1 MTTIPA
7 LWPTTGHLNEAQR
20 IFLTSLL
27 AKKKPSF
34 CLEIGFCTGRSALTI
49 LEAALPAKL
58 ISIDKEPNRR
68 SANSILEA
76 YPNLR
81 LVIGDTL
88 EILTPEFLK
97 AEFPKGIDFA
107 FIDGGHTFTEAFHD
121 ISASWK
127 SLKKNGVMVVD
138 DYHSC
143 EPDGCILEGVNRAVD
158 TFLENEKAAKLEVW
172 HENGKGFA
180 VITKA

>member
-1 MTTIPA
+1 MN

-20 IFLTSLL
+20 IFLTTLL

-34 CLEIGFCTGRSALTI
+34 CLEIGFCTGRSAITI
-49 LEAALPAKL
+49 LEAAKPAKL

-68 SANSILEA
+68 SANPILEA
-76 YPNLR
+76 YPNLH
-81 LVIGDTL
+81 LVIGNSL

-97 AEFPKGIDFA
+97 AEFPKGLDFA
-107 FIDGGHTFTEAFHD
+107 FIDGGHTFKEALHD
-121 ISASWK
+121 VSTCWK

-143 EPDGCILEGVNRAVD
+143 EPDGCILEGVNLAVD
-158 TFLENEKAAKLEVW
+158 AFLENEKAAKLEVW

-180 VITKA
+180 VITKTA